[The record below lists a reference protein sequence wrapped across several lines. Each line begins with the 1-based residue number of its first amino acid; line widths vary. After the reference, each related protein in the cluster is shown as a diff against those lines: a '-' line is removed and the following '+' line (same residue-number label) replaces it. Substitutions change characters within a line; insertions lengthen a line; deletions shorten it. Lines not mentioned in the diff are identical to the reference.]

1 MTAAMIGKSVSH
13 YDIVEKLGEG
23 GMGAVYKAHD
33 RRLDRTV
40 ALKFLPPHLARS
52 LEDRDRFLLEAKAT
66 SALNHPNI
74 LTVYDLGEAEGQ
86 FFIVS
91 EFVDGR
97 TLRRML
103 EQGRIPLEQVLE
115 FALAIADGLSH
126 AHARGILHRDIKP
139 ENVMVTPE
147 SRVKIMDF
155 GLARPL
161 SSDDRLTHPGML
173 MGTARYMSPEQIEGK
188 AVDRRSDIFAFG
200 SLLYE
205 LIGGRSPFE
214 GEYEV
219 AVLYAVVNAE
229 PAPLDELNP
238 AVPAPLVRLI
248 ARCMEKSP
256 TKRFVSFDEIVPLL
270 QSLQREMSSAL
281 EGASALLAKNAP
293 ILPSAILPEGLL
305 IGREGESE
313 ALRQALSAVRAG
325 TGRAI
330 FVKGESGIGKTTVV
344 SAAAREAH
352 ARGMHVLWGRSL
364 FQEPGLPYHPYATA
378 FRAAFPH
385 AGNTLL
391 DALAEDAE
399 ARGLR
404 LAGRLPLIRS
414 FLGFTPG
421 TPDVMDKEQLW
432 DAVLALLGILN
443 RDAGV
448 MLILEDLQWADR
460 SSIGLLAFLAR
471 NIARSRVLL
480 VGVYRPVISGEEP
493 GVDVAVLNECVRQL
507 RIEGM
512 AQEIEISRLPLSE
525 SRAVAKHLL
534 AGSAADSELVE
545 KICQASD
552 GNPLFLVELVKL
564 LKTGE
569 ISSALK
575 EGNTANGD
583 REIILSERVNDVIL
597 QRISRLSDSDR
608 EILEIGSCDGL
619 TFTSEVVLACLRTER
634 LPLLKRL
641 QVLEK
646 ALGLIRQEGR
656 RYRFDHPLIRQ
667 VLYAGILP
675 ELREEYHSTIA
686 AWLIEH
692 HRDDAQIAASVAHH
706 LLASNQSE
714 RAVEFLLR
722 AAEQAG
728 RLCAFEDAEAQYLKA
743 HRILTAV
750 RPEPTGQLL
759 RAEEGLGDV
768 ARSSGKPAN
777 ALAHYRQALEYS
789 RDGSDAAS
797 RSATL
802 RKSGDC
808 LRIMGDIPAARSLCA
823 EALALL
829 QGTDDVRERLECMHS
844 LTAIDMAKGEYAQA
858 ITVSREALDE
868 ARRLQDSRHIAL
880 SLCDLGGAQFHHGEY
895 APAVSSLEEA
905 KTLQEFHGDLRGLAG
920 TLNFLAHAY
929 HRLARLGDALDAAFR
944 SLETKERI
952 ADTTAIPGSLNI
964 IGDVYRDGGDP
975 EKAITYHSRSLALAR
990 MHGNRGSECD
1000 NVRDLG
1006 VDHLMLGELEKAD
1019 ALLTEVLALAE
1030 KYDFGWYITRTC
1042 ISLGEMHMCRGLTTE
1057 ALAFSRRGL
1066 ELAQKIHAG
1075 ELVIEALWKRALV
1088 LRRAGSAGEGLSLL
1102 EDAVQSAEA
1111 SGYRLFLWR
1120 MYQDLAL
1127 FYAEAARSTE
1137 AQEALQRAR
1146 SCADAVAAK
1155 AGQRG
1160 IRESFLNL
1168 AEVRQLL
1175 GEQ

>member
-1 MTAAMIGKSVSH
+1 MIGKSVTH

-40 ALKFLPPHLARS
+40 ALKFLPPHLSRS

-103 EQGRIPLEQVLE
+103 DQGRIPLEQVLE
-115 FALAIADGLSH
+115 FAVAIAGGLSH
-126 AHARGILHRDIKP
+126 AHARGIIHRDIKP

-161 SSDDRLTHPGML
+161 GGDDRLTHPGML

-188 AVDRRSDIFAFG
+188 AVDQRSDVFAFG

-205 LIGGRSPFE
+205 LIGARPPFE

-219 AVLYAVVNAE
+219 AVLYGVVNAE

-256 TKRFVSFDEIVPLL
+256 SKRFASFDEILPQLRSLRL
-270 QSLQREMSSAL
+270 QMSSGS
-281 EGASALLAKNAP
+281 ESTSDRPSMSA
-293 ILPSAILPEGLL
+293 PSFPAAILPETLL

-313 ALRQALSAVRAG
+313 ALRQAIVAAHMG
-325 TGRAI
+325 TGRAV
-330 FVKGESGIGKTTVV
+330 FVKGESGVGKTTVV

-352 ARGMHVLWGRSL
+352 AQGMHVLWGRSL
-364 FQEPGLPYHPYATA
+364 FQEPGVPYHPYATA
-378 FRAAFPH
+378 FRAAFPQ
-385 AGNTLL
+385 AGNALL
-391 DALAEDAE
+391 DSLSEDAE
-399 ARGLR
+399 KRGLH

-414 FLGFTPG
+414 FLGFSPTTPH
-421 TPDVMDKEQLW
+421 VQDKEQLW

-471 NIARSRVLL
+471 NIARSHVLI
-480 VGVYRPVISGEEP
+480 VGVYRPTISGEEP

-507 RIEGM
+507 RIEGI
-512 AQEIEISRLPLSE
+512 AQEIEISRLPLAE

-534 AGSAADSELVE
+534 AGSVADSGLVE

-552 GNPLFLVELVKL
+552 GNPLFLVELIKL

-569 ISSALK
+569 ISPLAP
-575 EGNTANGD
+575 EGHTAKGD

-608 EILEIGSCDGL
+608 EILEIGSCDGV
-619 TFTSEVVLACLRTER
+619 TFTSEVLLACLGTER

-675 ELREEYHSTIA
+675 ELREEYHRTIA

-692 HRDDAQIAASVAHH
+692 HRNDAQIAASVAHH
-706 LLASNQSE
+706 LLASNQDE
-714 RAVEFLLR
+714 QAVDFLLR

-728 RLCAFEDAEAQYLKA
+728 EMCAFEDAEAQYL
-743 HRILTAV
+743 
-750 RPEPTGQLL
+750 
-759 RAEEGLGDV
+759 
-768 ARSSGKPAN
+768 
-777 ALAHYRQALEYS
+777 
-789 RDGSDAAS
+789 
-797 RSATL
+797 
-802 RKSGDC
+802 
-808 LRIMGDIPAARSLCA
+808 
-823 EALALL
+823 
-829 QGTDDVRERLECMHS
+829 
-844 LTAIDMAKGEYAQA
+844 
-858 ITVSREALDE
+858 
-868 ARRLQDSRHIAL
+868 
-880 SLCDLGGAQFHHGEY
+880 
-895 APAVSSLEEA
+895 
-905 KTLQEFHGDLRGLAG
+905 
-920 TLNFLAHAY
+920 
-929 HRLARLGDALDAAFR
+929 
-944 SLETKERI
+944 
-952 ADTTAIPGSLNI
+952 
-964 IGDVYRDGGDP
+964 
-975 EKAITYHSRSLALAR
+975 
-990 MHGNRGSECD
+990 
-1000 NVRDLG
+1000 
-1006 VDHLMLGELEKAD
+1006 
-1019 ALLTEVLALAE
+1019 
-1030 KYDFGWYITRTC
+1030 
-1042 ISLGEMHMCRGLTTE
+1042 
-1057 ALAFSRRGL
+1057 
-1066 ELAQKIHAG
+1066 
-1075 ELVIEALWKRALV
+1075 
-1088 LRRAGSAGEGLSLL
+1088 
-1102 EDAVQSAEA
+1102 
-1111 SGYRLFLWR
+1111 
-1120 MYQDLAL
+1120 
-1127 FYAEAARSTE
+1127 
-1137 AQEALQRAR
+1137 
-1146 SCADAVAAK
+1146 
-1155 AGQRG
+1155 
-1160 IRESFLNL
+1160 
-1168 AEVRQLL
+1168 
-1175 GEQ
+1175 